1 MDQLWLAAPGPA
13 IKLWPEA
20 GAAGWQPNAGAL
32 LWSRSCGL
40 DEAAMQA
47 LADQLCA
54 AQTPSVESEG
64 RVAALGLAWKSVPLD
79 AGWLVWLM
87 PDEVRT
93 GSAGVVLSTAADKLA
108 MVQEFGRLGL
118 FERNV
123 RTGEGVW
130 DAHMFRLFGLEPTA
144 GTPDMNDAL
153 QRVHPED
160 RGRFRTEHLRFVR
173 EPGRHTIRFR
183 VVLPDAK
190 VRDLQS
196 MVEVR
201 AGSDGS
207 PAVMYGVIID
217 GTEGAGRVRAQEA
230 ISAELGKA
238 LQLAKIS
245 VWRIDIATQ
254 RIHFNEAGYGPGGRG
269 PRVDHTSIEEN
280 LALVHPDDVQG
291 LLTAS
296 TQAAQNDGV
305 VDVEA
310 RYRRANGEYRHM
322 LTRRVAEHDASGRV
336 IALLGMSM
344 DQTLQITERER
355 ARVLA
360 RRIELVAEAAG
371 VGIWSVDPVDGSA
384 EWNAQMFVIYGL
396 PAGQG
401 APSFQVWLSQL
412 VHPDDR
418 TWVKALRH
426 DGRGLS
432 RAVFEIELRI
442 VRPDGSVRWIV
453 SRSRSELRDG
463 QAMHVGVQLDITESV
478 HQRQVAEQAL
488 SDKHTAERASQA
500 KSEFLARMSH
510 ELRTPLNAV
519 LGFAQLIEHDAA
531 SPLPATQLER
541 VGRIRSAG
549 EHLLALIGDVLD
561 LAAIEAGT
569 LPLTTEA
576 VAIDA
581 ALKDVAQ
588 WVSALAHA
596 TNVRLQVE
604 PCAGWVRADARRLRQ
619 ILANLASNAVKYNN
633 AGGQVWL
640 AAQAVPDAAVPGWEI
655 SVRDDGRGLTA
666 AQCEH
671 LFESFNRL
679 GADRDGI
686 EGTGIGLAIVRQ
698 LADFMGGR
706 VSVQSEP
713 GRGSTFSVWLPQ
725 ADAPALQRGFVAA
738 AAETLAQVPAARP
751 LLRPLSVLYI
761 EDNPVN
767 VILVQELIA
776 MRANVTLG
784 CAKDGL
790 SGVALALDE
799 CPDVVLIDMQLP
811 DIDGFEVL
819 RRLRMAP
826 ALSRCVKIALSANGM
841 SDDIARAR
849 AAGFDDYWTKPI
861 DFKRFLANLDALSGN
876 TPAG

>member
-20 GAAGWQPNAGAL
+20 GVVGWRLNAGAL
-32 LWSRSCGL
+32 RWSGSRGL
-40 DEAAMQA
+40 GDAAWRA
-47 LADQLCA
+47 LASQLFAEQVPGA
-54 AQTPSVESEG
+54 AGEG
-64 RVAALGLAWKSVPLD
+64 RVAALGLAWKSVPFES
-79 AGWLVWLM
+79 GWLVWLV
-87 PDEVRT
+87 PQDVRT
-93 GSAGVVLSTAADKLA
+93 GVVLSTAADKLA
-108 MVQEFGRLGL
+108 MVQELGRLGL
-118 FERNV
+118 FERDV

-130 DAHMFRLFGLEPTA
+130 DEHMFRLFGLEPTV
-144 GTPDMNDAL
+144 GTPEMHKAL
-153 QRVHPED
+153 DRVHPED
-160 RGRFRTEHLRFVR
+160 RDRFRTEHLRFIR
-173 EPGRHTIRFR
+173 EPGRYTICFR
-183 VVLPDAK
+183 VVLPDTS

-201 AGSDGS
+201 AGSDGRPS
-207 PAVMYGVIID
+207 VMYGVIVD

-245 VWRIDIATQ
+245 VWRIDLESQ

-291 LLTAS
+291 LLMAS
-296 TQAAQNDGV
+296 TQAAQSDGV

-344 DQTLQITERER
+344 DQTAQITERER

-371 VGIWSVDPVDGSA
+371 VGIWSVEPATGAV
-384 EWNAQMFVIYGL
+384 EWNAQMFAIYGL

-401 APSFQVWLSQL
+401 APVFGAWLREL
-412 VHPDDR
+412 VHPDDQG
-418 TWVKALRH
+418 WIDALRQ
-426 DGRGLS
+426 DGPES
-432 RAVFEIELRI
+432 NRAVFEIELRI
-442 VRPDGSVRWIV
+442 VRPDGSVRWVV
-453 SRSRSELRDG
+453 SRSRRELRDG
-463 QAMHVGVQLDITESV
+463 RALHVGVQLDITESIR
-478 HQRQVAEQAL
+478 QRQFAEQAL
-488 SDKHTAERASQA
+488 SDKQTAERASQA

-519 LGFAQLIEHDAA
+519 LGFAQLIEHDAG

-541 VGRIRSAG
+541 VARIRSAG

-569 LPLTTEA
+569 LPLAIEA

-596 TNVRLQVE
+596 TNVRLHVE
-604 PCAGWVRADARRLRQ
+604 PGAGWVRADARRLRQ

-655 SVRDDGRGLTA
+655 SVRDSGRGLSA

-679 GADRDGI
+679 GADREGI

-698 LADFMGGR
+698 LVDFMGGR
-706 VSVQSEP
+706 VTVQSEP
-713 GRGSTFSVWLPQ
+713 GCGSTFSVWLPH
-725 ADAPALQRGFVAA
+725 ADAPALQSGSGAAGAQAVAQA
-738 AAETLAQVPAARP
+738 PAVRP
-751 LLRPLSVLYI
+751 LLKPLSVLYI

-767 VILVQELIA
+767 VILVQELVA
-776 MRANVTLG
+776 MRANVRLG

-790 SGVALALDE
+790 SGVAQALEE

-826 ALSRCVKIALSANGM
+826 TLARCVKIALSANGM
-841 SDDIARAR
+841 SDDINRAR

-861 DFKRFLANLDALSGN
+861 DFKRFLANLDTLAGN
-876 TPAG
+876 APAP

>member
-20 GAAGWQPNAGAL
+20 GAAGWRLNAGAL
-32 LWSRSCGL
+32 LWSRSRGL
-40 DEAAMQA
+40 DDAALRA
-47 LADQLCA
+47 LADRLLA
-54 AQTPSVESEG
+54 AQAPALAREG
-64 RVAALGLAWKSVPLD
+64 RVAALSLGWKSVPFD

-87 PDEVRT
+87 PEDALT
-93 GSAGVVLSTAADKLA
+93 GAASVVLSTAADKLA
-108 MVQEFGRLGL
+108 LVQEFGRLGL
-118 FERNV
+118 FERDV
-123 RTGEGVW
+123 RSGQGHW
-130 DAHMFRLFGLEPTA
+130 DAHMFRLFGLEPQV
-144 GTPDMNDAL
+144 GTPDMNAAIE
-153 QRVHPED
+153 RVHPED
-160 RGRFRTEHLRFVR
+160 RERFIGEHRRFIR

-183 VVLPDAK
+183 VVLPDAS

-201 AGSDGS
+201 AGSDGL
-207 PAVMYGVIID
+207 PADMYGVIVD

-238 LQLAKIS
+238 LQLAEIS
-245 VWRIDIATQ
+245 VWRIDLAGGCI
-254 RIHFNEAGYGPGGRG
+254 RFNEAGYGPGSQS
-269 PRVDHTSIEEN
+269 PHADHTSIEEN
-280 LALVHPDDVQG
+280 LSQVHPDDVQS
-291 LLTAS
+291 LLEAS
-296 TQAAQNDGV
+296 KQAAETGGV

-310 RYRRANGEYRHM
+310 RYRSANGEYSHF

-344 DQTLQITERER
+344 DQTAQITERER
-355 ARVLA
+355 ARLLT

-371 VGIWSVDPVDGSA
+371 VGIWSLEPASGAV
-384 EWNAQMFVIYGL
+384 EWNAQMFAIYGV
-396 PAGQG
+396 PPGQG
-401 APSFQVWLSQL
+401 APSFAAWLGEL

-418 TWVKALRH
+418 GRVEALRG
-426 DGRGLS
+426 DRPES
-432 RAVFEIELRI
+432 SAAVFEIELRI
-442 VRPDGSVRWIV
+442 VRPDGSVRSVV
-453 SRSRSELRDG
+453 SRSRRERRD
-463 QAMHVGVQLDITESV
+463 AFVLEVGVQLDITESIR
-478 HQRQVAEQAL
+478 QRQFAEQAL

-519 LGFAQLIEHDAA
+519 LGFAQLIEHDES
-531 SPLPATQLER
+531 SPLQAVQLER
-541 VGRIRSAG
+541 VARIRSAG

-569 LPLTTEA
+569 LPITLEA

-588 WVSALAHA
+588 WVSALAHSA
-596 TNVRLQVE
+596 RVALHVE
-604 PCAGWVRADARRLRQ
+604 PAHGWVRADARRLRQ

-640 AAQAVPDAAVPGWEI
+640 AARAANDAAGEGWEI
-655 SVRDDGRGLTA
+655 SVRDNGRGLTP

-679 GADRDGI
+679 GADREGI

-706 VSVQSEP
+706 VGVQSEA
-713 GRGSTFSVWLPQ
+713 GRGSSFSVWLPRAEATLQ
-725 ADAPALQRGFVAA
+725 HSGRSATPTPPVLVNAPAPHA
-738 AAETLAQVPAARP
+738 
-751 LLRPLSVLYI
+751 LSVLYI

-767 VILVQELIA
+767 TILVEELVA
-776 MRANVTLG
+776 MRANVRLS
-784 CAKDGL
+784 CASDGL
-790 SGVALALDE
+790 SGVARALAE
-799 CPDVVLIDMQLP
+799 RPDLVLIDMQLP

-819 RRLRMAP
+819 RRLRAELTL
-826 ALSRCVKIALSANGM
+826 ARSVKIALSANGM

-861 DFKRFLANLDALSGN
+861 DFKRFLADLDALAARGAQ
-876 TPAG
+876 PG